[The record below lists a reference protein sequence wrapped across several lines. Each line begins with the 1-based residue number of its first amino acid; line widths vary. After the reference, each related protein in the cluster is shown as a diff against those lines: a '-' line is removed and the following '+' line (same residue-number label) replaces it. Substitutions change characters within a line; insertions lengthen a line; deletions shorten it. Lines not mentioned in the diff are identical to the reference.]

1 MVTVHTG
8 GMETVMSLEISK
20 PSDLPD
26 ESREETEHFGQD
38 RGSLSVSDSDSGD
51 LESEGQTDM

>member
-1 MVTVHTG
+1 
-8 GMETVMSLEISK
+8 MSLEISK